1 MELIVKQYSS
11 LVKMQTEKDLCTNK
25 DCYSATVLRGEH
37 FAYQV
42 VLSSKKLRYC
52 GKCEMISELEDCIEA
67 YLVENAVMDFAY
79 PENADEDYIA
89 KDNGTMPD
97 ILIPLKERGNIIQL
111 SNFTTI
117 WLDINIPKDCKPG
130 IYTVV
135 LKIKSTSLTDYEGF
149 ETFEVMK
156 INVLDVEMPKQKTLF
171 TQWFHTDCIA
181 STHKVEIYSEK
192 HWELIDKYMKMAAN
206 LGINMI
212 LTPIITPHFNVAEGT
227 SRPNVQL
234 VDIEKDENGYTFDFS
249 RLKRW
254 INMAKENGINYF
266 EMAPF
271 FSQWGLK
278 YTPNIV
284 VKENGNIYH
293 KFGWHVSSEDKEYEE
308 FLKAFIPE
316 LICLLK
322 QEGICENTYFHLSD
336 EPTKANLEKYKFAY
350 EMVKPLI
357 GDCKIMEACSEYD
370 FIRENLMDVPVACT
384 NSIDEFLDKD
394 VKELFAYYCCTG
406 SQGVSN
412 RFMAMPAY
420 RNRIMGIQMYKYD
433 IKGFLQWGYNFYY
446 NKTSEYLINPY
457 VTTSAD
463 KAYPSGDSF
472 SVYPGEDGPICSTR
486 GLVFKDALQDIE
498 LLKLLEKYIG
508 KTAVVELI
516 EKEAG
521 MEITFRQYPKDASF
535 IFELTEKVKKM
546 IAQQQKIQVS
556 EIERE
561 RNE

>member
-1 MELIVKQYSS
+1 
-11 LVKMQTEKDLCTNK
+11 MQTEKDILKEK
-25 DCYSATVLRGEH
+25 DCYSATVLKGEH

-42 VLSSKKLRYC
+42 VLSSKTLRYS
-52 GKCEMISELEDCIEA
+52 GICEITSELEDYIEA
-67 YLVENAVMDFAY
+67 YIVENAVMDYAY
-79 PENADEDYIA
+79 PQDADDDYIA
-89 KDNGTMPD
+89 KENGTMPD
-97 ILIPLKERGNIIQL
+97 ILIPLKERGNILHL
-111 SNFTTI
+111 SNHTTI

-130 IYTVV
+130 VYKLTV
-135 LKIKSTSLTDYEGF
+135 KMKSTSLGDYEGF
-149 ETFEVMK
+149 EVFEVMR
-156 INVLDVEMPKQKTLF
+156 INVLDVEMPEQKTLF

-316 LICLLK
+316 LIKVLK
-322 QEGICENTYFHLSD
+322 SEKICENTYFHLSD
-336 EPTKANLEKYKFAY
+336 EPTRANLEKYKFAY
-350 EMVKPLI
+350 ELIKPLI
-357 GDCKIMEACSEYD
+357 GDCKIMDACSDYD
-370 FIRENLMDVPVACT
+370 FYREGFMDVPVACT
-384 NSIDEFLDKD
+384 NSIETFLNDD

-406 SQGVSN
+406 DNGVSN
-412 RFMAMPAY
+412 RFMSMPSY

-446 NKTSEYLINPY
+446 NKLSEYLINPY

-472 SVYPGEDGPICSTR
+472 SVYPGEDGPLYSTR
-486 GLVFKDALQDIE
+486 GLIFKDALQDIE
-498 LLKLLEKYIG
+498 LLRMLESYIG
-508 KTAVVELI
+508 KKAVVELI
-516 EKEAG
+516 EEEAG
-521 MEITFRQYPKDASF
+521 MEITFRQYPKNPLF
-535 IFELTEKVKKM
+535 IIELTDKVKKILAEKQSVK
-546 IAQQQKIQVS
+546 IA
-556 EIERE
+556 EDDRE